1 MSEIEIGELL
11 ESDLIAYRLV
21 VQVTR
26 QDECLLIML
35 NRPADSNLDYTGLTK
50 AITAR
55 IKTLQVAGIH
65 TLVLYSRVL
74 GEYDVD
80 WQTQLEF
87 SSCCESVA
95 QQGKSN
101 PSNNETINTA
111 TLITPV
117 PSQVEAIG
125 SLDAT
130 TVTQEFKLSD
140 YCFVRNRSLL
150 TVEIL
155 PPTEKIALA
164 VQSFHAL
171 PNSSKE
177 LILPILKLFFRSSDV
192 LLTEQF
198 DREIQQWFEQL
209 TQFNDGEVR
218 SASNWFSRYCFN
230 CEKTM
235 VEVMAVIEP
244 EIANTATVQE
254 DRESAIAT
262 EQTSATDIKTQSTQ
276 KRIDLAPTQTNI
288 PKTRKTRSPW
298 HLVLPVAWVT
308 FTIIV
313 ITLAIGSVNPN
324 ELAIAAC
331 RNAAG
336 KQEYCRL
343 AVQLVGELT
352 FHEVSQNAVPLTEDD
367 KYQSLKNCQLL
378 GIRAG
383 KTLVEAVNTKNPIP
397 SKFGEEVIPGIFIA
411 DVKQTNFKQADATV
425 RTACVYTK
433 TKTRVSLLNFDVI
446 PNNWSD
452 EPYKGKPIPQESLR
466 KAMGIY
472 SVLNSVRCWNAFY
485 RHWYILCSYVWS
497 RNSGLFCANALSGGI
512 LLGAARNH
520 YLNPFLIE
528 GGGGDRN

>member
-1 MSEIEIGELL
+1 MSEVEIGELL
-11 ESDLIAYRLV
+11 ESDLITYSLV

-35 NRPADSNLDYTGLTK
+35 NRPADSNLDYTALTK

-65 TLVLYSRVL
+65 TLLLYSRIL

-80 WQTQLEF
+80 WQTQFEF
-87 SSCCESVA
+87 SPCCESIP
-95 QQGKSN
+95 QQGKSI
-101 PSNNETINTA
+101 PSNNSDTP
-111 TLITPV
+111 ITSV
-117 PSQVEAIG
+117 PSQVEAIE

-130 TVTQEFKLSD
+130 AVTQEFKLSD

-155 PPTEKIALA
+155 PPAEKIALA

-171 PNSSKE
+171 PDSSKE

-198 DREIQQWFEQL
+198 DQEIQQWFEQL
-209 TQFNDGEVR
+209 TQFNDREVR
-218 SASNWFSRYCFN
+218 SASNWFSRYGFN
-230 CEKTM
+230 PEKTM
-235 VEVMAVIEP
+235 LEVMAVIEP
-244 EIANTATVQE
+244 EIANTATAQE
-254 DRESAIAT
+254 DQESAIAT
-262 EQTSATDIKTQSTQ
+262 EQTSTTDIKTQTAQ

-298 HLVLPVAWVT
+298 HLALPVAWVT

-313 ITLAIGSVNPN
+313 ITLAIGSANPN

-331 RNAAG
+331 QSAAG

-367 KYQSLKNCQLL
+367 K
-378 GIRAG
+378 
-383 KTLVEAVNTKNPIP
+383 
-397 SKFGEEVIPGIFIA
+397 
-411 DVKQTNFKQADATV
+411 
-425 RTACVYTK
+425 
-433 TKTRVSLLNFDVI
+433 
-446 PNNWSD
+446 
-452 EPYKGKPIPQESLR
+452 
-466 KAMGIY
+466 
-472 SVLNSVRCWNAFY
+472 
-485 RHWYILCSYVWS
+485 
-497 RNSGLFCANALSGGI
+497 
-512 LLGAARNH
+512 
-520 YLNPFLIE
+520 
-528 GGGGDRN
+528 